1 MQQQIDDFMNMIN
14 VEDFASEDSSEE
26 DESKTTKDSESSSDE
41 VVPNVNRLNLR
52 IPVFTNNN

>member
-1 MQQQIDDFMNMIN
+1 MQKQIDDFMNMIN
-14 VEDFASEDSSEE
+14 VEDFASEESSEE

-52 IPVFTNNN
+52 IPVVTNNN